1 MSEVWTCIHGHF
13 YQPPRENPWL
23 EAIEVQDS
31 AAPYH
36 DWNAR
41 VTAECYH
48 PNATSRIL
56 DGDGHVEEIVN
67 NYERTSFDFGPT
79 VLSWLEEHAPH
90 TYARILRADRD
101 GAARFGGHGPAIAQA
116 YNHIIMPLANERDRR
131 TQVRWGI
138 ADFVHR
144 FQRSPEGMWL
154 PETAA
159 CVDTLEALA
168 EHDVDFTILAPH
180 QAAAVRPLGG
190 GEPWYD
196 LRANEAGVDTTRPYR
211 VELPSGRHIDV
222 FFYDGDTSNAVAF
235 AGLLE
240 RGERL
245 AERLRFAAHG
255 DGPRLAHIATDGES
269 CGHHHRHGDMALA
282 WAQRCLERSDE
293 VRLTVYGEFLAEVP
307 PTHAVRIA
315 EHTSWSCA
323 HGVERWRS
331 HCGCAADPGRGWDQ
345 GWRGPLRE
353 ALDWLRDEVAPRYEA
368 VAGELLGDPWEARD
382 AYIDVILDRS
392 DETRARFLRNHARG
406 DAGAEARVAIFELME
421 LQRHAQ
427 LMYTSCGWFFDDVSG
442 LETQQILGY
451 ASRVCQLAHARLDVD
466 LEAGFLER
474 LAAARS
480 NLPEQEDGAQV
491 YRRHIKPMRLD
502 LARVAAHQVVDD
514 LYREERARPELT
526 PGAPSLQAVGE
537 RERTFCY
544 AVTPLE
550 REASRIG
557 DAAILLGRLRVTSLV
572 TTEEA
577 DFSFVGLR
585 FGAHNVTGG
594 VVPAQGGP
602 DLGVLRDELQPL
614 FARGAFPEV
623 VRALVDLFGDD
634 LLTLQGLFRDEQR
647 RIIAEV
653 MASSVRDTERR
664 LAETFRARLPLM
676 RFAGHLGVPQPRVF
690 RAAAEIVL
698 NGELHR
704 ALAVREPN
712 AESVASLL
720 ENARG
725 VGVPLDRDGL
735 AFTIAEPLC
744 VLADEL
750 VEVPEYVQPI
760 ERLHHLVALIRTLP
774 FEVSTRVAQDRWFE
788 LRDRQHAAACRAAAA
803 GDEDAARWLEAFEAL
818 GETLRCVVPPRAAE
832 SAQRRAS

>member
-23 EAIEVQDS
+23 EAIEIQDS
-31 AAPYH
+31 AAPFH

-48 PNATSRIL
+48 PNATSRVIS
-56 DGDGHVEEIVN
+56 GDGCVEEIVN

-79 VLSWLEEHAPH
+79 VLSWLEEHAPD

-116 YNHIIMPLANERDRR
+116 YNHIIMPMANERDQR

-154 PETAA
+154 PETAV
-159 CVDTLEALA
+159 CLDSLEALA
-168 EHDVDFTILAPH
+168 EHAIDFTILAPH
-180 QAAAVRPLGG
+180 QAEAVRPLGSD
-190 GEPWYD
+190 EPWCD
-196 LRANEAGVDTTRPYR
+196 VRATGIDTTRPYR
-211 VELPSGRHIDV
+211 VELPSGRSIAV

-245 AERLRFAAHG
+245 ADRLRCAAHG

-269 CGHHHRHGDMALA
+269 YGHHHRHGDMALA
-282 WAQRCLERSDE
+282 WAQRCLERAE
-293 VRLTVYGEFLAEVP
+293 GVRLTVYGEFLAEVP
-307 PTHAVRIA
+307 PTHEVRIA

-323 HGVERWRS
+323 HGVERWRG

-353 ALDWLRDEVAPRYEA
+353 ALDWLRDEVALRYEA

-392 DETRARFLRNHARG
+392 DETRARFLRNHARAEP
-406 DAGAEARVAIFELME
+406 DAAARLTIFELME

-427 LMYTSCGWFFDDVSG
+427 LMYTSCGWFFDDISG

-451 ASRVCQLAHARLDVD
+451 ASRVCQLAHGRLDVD
-466 LEAGFLER
+466 LESGLLER

-480 NLPEQEDGAQV
+480 NLPDQEDGSRV
-491 YRRHIKPMRLD
+491 YARHVKPMRLD
-502 LARVAAHQVVDD
+502 LARVAAHQVIED
-514 LYREERARPELT
+514 LYRDERARPEHIVSAST
-526 PGAPSLQAVGE
+526 PGPVGE

-594 VVPAQGGP
+594 VVPAEGAP
-602 DLGVLRDELQPL
+602 DLEVLRDELQPL

-623 VRALVDLFGDD
+623 VRALIDHFGDD

-647 RIIAEV
+647 RIIGEV

-704 ALAVREPN
+704 ALGVREPN
-712 AESVASLL
+712 ADTVASLL
-720 ENARG
+720 ENARS
-725 VGVPLDRDGL
+725 VGVPLDREAL
-735 AFTIAEPLC
+735 AYTIAGPLR

-750 VEVPEYVQPI
+750 LEVPEYVQAI
-760 ERLHHLVALIRTLP
+760 ERLRHFIEVVTTLP
-774 FEVSTRVAQDRWFE
+774 FDVSTRVAQDRWFE
-788 LRDRQHAAACRAAAA
+788 LRDRQHAATCRADAE
-803 GDEDAARWLEAFEAL
+803 GDEGAERWLEAFEAL
-818 GETLRCVVPPRAAE
+818 GETLRCVVPPRE
-832 SAQRRAS
+832 AQGSEHRRAS